1 VEPKKLCIESNI
13 FKIDFAFLTHSMV
26 STRRSKDSKAESSI
40 LDTFVS
46 DVIEKP
52 QIFFAKDEQSAA
64 KAIAVAK
71 NLYDT
76 GKHTATVSFCCK
88 YNMLLTS

>member
-1 VEPKKLCIESNI
+1 
-13 FKIDFAFLTHSMV
+13 MV
-26 STRRSKDSKAESSI
+26 STRRNKDSKSESSI

-76 GKHTATVSFCCK
+76 GEHKTIVYFYC
-88 YNMLLTS
+88 